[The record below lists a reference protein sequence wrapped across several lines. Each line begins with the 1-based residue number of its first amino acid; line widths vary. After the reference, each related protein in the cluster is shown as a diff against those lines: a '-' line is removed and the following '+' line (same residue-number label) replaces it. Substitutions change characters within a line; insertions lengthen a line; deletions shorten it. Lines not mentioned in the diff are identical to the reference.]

1 MSPSQPHPGLS
12 GRAFVAIVASLMA
25 VGALGTDIMLPAM
38 PAIARG
44 LHVTVE
50 NQQQWIVASYMAG
63 HGSTQLLFGPLSDRY
78 GRKPVLLAGLVAFVL
93 TSLLVAASTTF
104 TMLLIA
110 RAAQGMSSATTR
122 VLVSSIVRDNYA
134 GRKMARVMSLAFMI
148 FLGVPILAP
157 SIGQAIMAVF
167 SAWQMIFILLA
178 AYGAIVTVVVWL
190 KLPET
195 LDPDNR
201 RAISPSVIFSAFSI
215 VLRDRYSL
223 GYTLASTG
231 LFGALL
237 GFINSSQ
244 QIFAEALH
252 APDRFTLV
260 FAIASAGMGLGAFAN
275 SRIVERLGS
284 RLVSHSALLAFI
296 AVTATHLAYA
306 MIWRETVLS
315 FAIFQT
321 LTMTCFAL
329 SASNFSAMAMER
341 MGHVAGSAASVQG
354 FISTMLGGAVIGL
367 LIGQQFNGT
376 VVPVVAGFVVVGV
389 AALLIVLWTEQ
400 GRLFQARNA
409 IITV

>member
-1 MSPSQPHPGLS
+1 
-12 GRAFVAIVASLMA
+12 
-25 VGALGTDIMLPAM
+25 
-38 PAIARG
+38 
-44 LHVTVE
+44 
-50 NQQQWIVASYMAG
+50 
-63 HGSTQLLFGPLSDRY
+63 
-78 GRKPVLLAGLVAFVL
+78 
-93 TSLLVAASTTF
+93 
-104 TMLLIA
+104 
-110 RAAQGMSSATTR
+110 
-122 VLVSSIVRDNYA
+122 
-134 GRKMARVMSLAFMI
+134 
-148 FLGVPILAP
+148 
-157 SIGQAIMAVF
+157 MAVF

-306 MIWRETVLS
+306 MICRETVLS